1 MTADHRRAVEQLF
14 RTHGRGVANY
24 VFARVGDA
32 EQAEEITSRVFLKV
46 AAHIDR
52 LRGEPTPWLWA
63 IVKNE
68 LARHFRDGRRHEPVS
83 DALPSA
89 DEPPDDQLAR
99 KQSGDK
105 LRAALAHL
113 PEPQQQIVF
122 LKFFENLGNQEI
134 AAVTGMTPSNV
145 GVTVHRTLKQLR
157 ILLGGRSDAVRAEE
171 IPW

>member
-1 MTADHRRAVEQLF
+1 LTADHRQAVEQLF
-14 RTHGRGVANY
+14 RAHGRGVGNY
-24 VFARVGDA
+24 VFARIGDL

-46 AAHIDR
+46 ADNIGR
-52 LRGEPTPWLWA
+52 LRGELAPWLWA

-68 LARHFRDGRRHEPVS
+68 LARHFRDGRRFEPVS
-83 DALPSA
+83 DALPSHEEA
-89 DEPPDDQLAR
+89 PDDQMAR
-99 KQSGDK
+99 KQAREK

-113 PEPQQQIVF
+113 PEEQQQIVF

-134 AAVTGMTPSNV
+134 AKVTGLTPSNV

-157 ILLGGRSDAVRAEE
+157 ALLGGCPDALRSEE